1 MTQTQPSPTIK
12 GRRSNIINTAITV
25 IALIVFIIAGFYLT
39 RTFVHGSKVEETND
53 AQVEAYINPVSARAA
68 GYIQHIL
75 FEENQWVHQGDT
87 LVILDD
93 REYRNKVEEAQAAV
107 EDSRA
112 QLTVLAAGISSA
124 KTGTTV
130 NKDQIASAKARLW
143 QQQQDIRRYENLV
156 KEEAATG
163 QEYEQVKARY
173 DVAVSEY
180 NAAGNTLK
188 TSYTK
193 IDELKSRR
201 ALLAADLKRK
211 HTQLEF
217 ARINLSYTVITA
229 PYSGRLGRKTIQEG
243 QQIQAGQPLVSI
255 VSEKNKWVTANFKE
269 TQIYA
274 LRPGKEVDIELDAIP
289 GKIFKGH
296 VESLSPGT
304 GSKFSLL
311 PPDNATGNF
320 VKIVQRVPVKLVFND
335 TSLNDVRIGMNAL
348 VTIKK

>member
-1 MTQTQPSPTIK
+1 MTQTSPATK
-12 GRRSNIINTAITV
+12 KKPTIINTAVTILGV
-25 IALIVFIIAGFYLT
+25 IVLIIAGIYFGKIYLYN
-39 RTFVHGSKVEETND
+39 GKVEETND

-87 LVILDD
+87 LVMLDD
-93 REYRNKVEEAQAAV
+93 REYRNKVEEAEATV
-107 EDSRA
+107 EDAKA
-112 QLTVLAAGISSA
+112 QLIVLAAGISSA
-124 KTGTTV
+124 ETGTTV
-130 NKDQIASAKARLW
+130 NKDQISSAQARLW

-180 NAAGNTLK
+180 SAAGNTLK

-201 ALLAADLKRK
+201 ALLIADLKRK
-211 HTQLEF
+211 MTQLEF

-229 PYSGRLGRKTIQEG
+229 PYGGRLARKTIQEG

-255 VSEKNKWVTANFKE
+255 VSEKNKWIIANFKE
-269 TQIYA
+269 TQVYA
-274 LRPGKEVDIELDAIP
+274 LRPGKEVEIELDAIP
-289 GKIFKGH
+289 GKTFKGH

-320 VKIVQRVPVKLVFND
+320 VKIVQRVPVKLLFND
-335 TSLNDVRIGMNAL
+335 TSLSDVRIGMNAL
-348 VTIKK
+348 VTVKK